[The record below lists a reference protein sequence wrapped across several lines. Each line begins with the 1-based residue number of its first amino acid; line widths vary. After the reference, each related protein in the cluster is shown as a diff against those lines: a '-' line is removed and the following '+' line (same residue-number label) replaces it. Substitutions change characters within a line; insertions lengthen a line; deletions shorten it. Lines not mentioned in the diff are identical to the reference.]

1 MYRRSCLTY
10 DQIKDIVLKVNL
22 SKQTSRFF
30 LDIEVLFGLVVNYI
44 LLFNFQDFRR
54 GNFMNQKQEILS
66 RNINAPI

>member
-10 DQIKDIVLKVNL
+10 DQTKDIVLKVNL

-54 GNFMNQKQEILS
+54 GNFINQKQEILS